1 MKLDV
6 NLCNNLKSIRTRL
19 GMSQQD
25 LANKAGVTRQSIGG
39 VESGQYA
46 PSVAISL
53 RLAKALGCPVKDLFC
68 FEEDLPEVQAVLSKP
83 VKSKEQLRVS
93 LARVAGKWIAY
104 PLVGNDAFRIEMIPA
119 DGEAVVVSHPVAG
132 VPPIVGSGVSA
143 SGSDVEA
150 SPVRVDGFPG
160 INKLLHPPGSAVAM
174 SHPVAKRSL
183 SKGSSNSELS
193 KVCPIDKLAKGLRG
207 ISKLPLSGGVK
218 AEYLEGELQNQ
229 TGRNKVLVRLLDDI
243 DKLENTVVIAGCTP
257 MISLWARA
265 AEHWHPQLRV
275 HHIFANSMT
284 ALRSLCRGEIHIAGM
299 HLYDPE
305 TGEHNIPFVR
315 EALAGRNA
323 VLITLGV
330 WEEGLLV
337 PPGNPKEIKTVSDL
351 VELGITIVNRE
362 LGCGSRMLL
371 ERKLQ
376 EEQISLHTVKGF
388 DHIVY
393 NHQDIALS
401 VVSGIADAG
410 VSTASVAAAFGLGF
424 IPLHRSR
431 YDLVILKEY
440 LEEIPVQQL
449 LSTLG
454 HRLVQS
460 QLEVLGGYDI
470 SNIGEVVANI

>member
-68 FEEDLPEVQAVLSKP
+68 FEEDLPEVQAVLSKS
-83 VKSKEQLRVS
+83 VKSGQQLRVS
-93 LARVAGKWIAY
+93 LARVGGKWIAY
-104 PLVGNDAFRIEMIPA
+104 PLVGKDAFRIEMIPA
-119 DGEAVVVSHPVAG
+119 DGEAVA
-132 VPPIVGSGVSA
+132 
-143 SGSDVEA
+143 
-150 SPVRVDGFPG
+150 VDGFSG
-160 INKLLHPPGSAVAM
+160 ISKLLHPPGSAVAM

-183 SKGSSNSELS
+183 SKGSSNSELF
-193 KVCPIDKLAKGLRG
+193 KVCPVDKLAKGLRG
-207 ISKLPLSGGVK
+207 ISKLPFSNGVK
-218 AEYLEGELQNQ
+218 VEYLEGELQNQ
-229 TGRNKVLVRLLDDI
+229 TGKNKVLVRLLDDI

-265 AEHWHPQLRV
+265 AERWHPQLRV

-315 EALAGRNA
+315 EALAGRSA

-337 PPGNPKEIKTVSDL
+337 PPGNPKGIKTVSDL

-376 EEQISLHTVKGF
+376 EEHILLHTVKGF

>member
-83 VKSKEQLRVS
+83 VKNGEQLRVS
-93 LARVAGKWIAY
+93 LARVGGKWIAY

-119 DGEAVVVSHPVAG
+119 DGEAVA
-132 VPPIVGSGVSA
+132 
-143 SGSDVEA
+143 
-150 SPVRVDGFPG
+150 VDGFPG
-160 INKLLHPPGSAVAM
+160 ISKLLNPEGEAVAM
-174 SHPVAKRSL
+174 SHPVAKRNL
-183 SKGSSNSELS
+183 SKASSNSELS
-193 KVCPIDKLAKGLRG
+193 KVSPVEELAKGLRN
-207 ISKLPLSGGVK
+207 ISKLPFSDGVK

-265 AEHWHPQLRV
+265 AERWHPQLRV

-299 HLYDPE
+299 HLYYPE

-315 EALAGRNA
+315 KALAGKSA

-337 PPGNPKEIKTVSDL
+337 PPGNPKGIKTVSDL
-351 VELGITIVNRE
+351 MELGITIVNRE

-376 EEQISLHTVKGF
+376 EKQIPLHIVKGF

-424 IPLHRSR
+424 ISLHQSR

-440 LEEIPVQQL
+440 LEETPVQQL